1 MCRNIR
7 KRDSLARGHLEINK
21 QTLLHDC
28 SGIMSCFCSA
38 RKSELDFLRTAC
50 GREDSTTKLCPVHLY
65 PSGQCANR
73 TWNLASEFEFSFN
86 L

>member
-21 QTLLHDC
+21 QSLLHDY

-38 RKSELDFLRTAC
+38 GKSELDFLRMAC
-50 GREDSTTKLCPVHLY
+50 GREDSTTKLCPASVSRVGSVQTEH
-65 PSGQCANR
+65 G
-73 TWNLASEFEFSFN
+73 TWPPEFEFSFN